1 MQEYQNNPEAF
12 PKSNGHIAW
21 NWASNT
27 IEAAAIEDLF
37 WRKVQVSPSF
47 AWEVVRTVWPDAAHG
62 KWDAFI
68 RPNLYVSLLPESC
81 GAYTF
86 GGWSGLSSLRGD
98 ASDTRRI
105 DMGEERPDRAGYYL
119 GPLIAKHKGWLPQN
133 VVPNLLHAMGM
144 RLSVSDRFRFSVKA
158 NHRQVPL
165 GKSLTANEV
174 VAILKVV
181 CPAARNL
188 FFRNVYWY
196 KRECGDIAYGSIYL
210 HDSNGNLYKFPLS
223 AWEYDTNEHVS
234 RVYDLLNIAAPYPL
248 YDLDKIVRCDWAKT
262 VLICDSE
269 ETVDYIGR
277 EHAWTKHWGPV
288 TTYAAIDGTDWGKMK
303 GKTPIIFPDATERG
317 CHEAFRLYAALVKHG
332 FTPRFLA
339 RSRGNHPWVQEFA
352 QDIGRRAFN
361 NLVCSLNEFAEHCQ
375 RVFGV
380 KPPDGILPKAV
391 ALSDLAEPVVPPEV
405 LLASLLATGE
415 QMMLHAWRGV
425 GKSLFALLL
434 ALCLA
439 SGKSALKGRVC
450 PSRKYRVL
458 LLDGE
463 MSVHSLK
470 KRARRLCAGHG
481 LPADAIAGVKVRSII
496 AENKDLTLETDSG
509 LKECMPDLM
518 WADIVI
524 VDSVFKFFPR
534 AMNSDFT
541 AVEKLLDFLKLCRL
555 TGKTLILIDHEGK
568 GRGTSFGTM
577 GKEIALDV
585 VLRLCHSKS
594 PHMVEAYVQKVRDH
608 AEPTGAYVKM
618 RIEADDERITY
629 QVCDDLKG
637 EVTLEAESLGT
648 DGEAESQESAA
659 ARTPTLDE
667 AIIHYVS
674 VHPDVA
680 QGKLADAM
688 KDMGHGGRSTIQAR
702 IKVLSEAGKLPGWLN
717 RPETHKVAEQPV
729 PEDGQN

>member
-21 NWASNT
+21 NWASKT

-47 AWEVVRTVWPDAAHG
+47 AWEVVRTVWPDAARG

-68 RPNLYVSLLPESC
+68 RPNLYVSLLPENC

-86 GGWSGLSSLRGD
+86 GGWCGLSSLRGD

-105 DMGEERPDRAGYYL
+105 DMGEKRPDRGGYYL
-119 GPLIAKHKGWLPQN
+119 GPLIAKHTGWLPQN
-133 VVPNLLHAMGM
+133 VVPNLLLAMDQ
-144 RLSVSDRFRFSVKA
+144 RLSVSDRFRLSVKA

-165 GKSLTANEV
+165 GKSLTADEV
-174 VAILKVV
+174 LAILEVV

-196 KRECGDIAYGSIYL
+196 KRECGDIAYGIIYL
-210 HDSNGNLYKFPLS
+210 HDSKGNLYKFPLS

-234 RVYDLLNIAAPYPL
+234 RVYDLLNIATPYPI
-248 YDLDKIVRCDWAKT
+248 YDLDKLVRCDWAKT

-288 TTYAAIDGTDWGKMK
+288 TTCAAIDSTDWSMLKDM
-303 GKTPIIFPDATERG
+303 TPIIFPEATERG

-361 NLVCSLNEFAEHCQ
+361 DRVWSLTEFGEHCQ

-380 KPPDGILPKAV
+380 RPPDGILPKAV
-391 ALSDLAEPVVPPEV
+391 ALSDLPEPAVAPEV
-405 LLASLLATGE
+405 LMDGLLDTGE

-434 ALCLA
+434 ALCFA
-439 SGKSALKGRVC
+439 SGKDALNGRIC

-463 MSVHSLK
+463 MSAHSLK

-481 LPADAIAGVKVRSII
+481 IPAEAITDVKVRSII
-496 AENKDLTLETDSG
+496 VENKNLTLGTEEG

-518 WADIVI
+518 WADIII
-524 VDSVFKFFPR
+524 VDSVFKFFPG
-534 AMNSDFT
+534 AMNSDF
-541 AVEKLLDFLKLCRL
+541 ASVEKLLDFLKLCRL
-555 TGKTLILIDHEGK
+555 AGKTLILIDHEGK
-568 GRGTSFGTM
+568 SRGASFGTM

-585 VLRLCHSKS
+585 VLRLCHAKS
-594 PHMVEAYVQKVRDH
+594 PHVVEAHVQKVRDH
-608 AEPTGAYVKM
+608 AEPTGAYAKM
-618 RIEADDERITY
+618 RIEADNERITF
-629 QVCDDLKG
+629 QNFDTPKVVAALGG
-637 EVTLEAESLGT
+637 ESSGT
-648 DGEAESQESAA
+648 AGEAESTESSADRAA
-659 ARTPTLDE
+659 ALDE
-667 AIIHYVS
+667 AIIKFITE
-674 VHPDVA
+674 HPDAA
-680 QGKLADAM
+680 QKEIAEAVIG
-688 KDMGHGGRSTIQAR
+688 MGYGRRSTVQAR
-702 IKVLSEAGKLPGWLN
+702 IKVLSEAGKLPGWQN
-717 RPETHKVAEQPV
+717 RPETHKVPEQPA
-729 PEDGQN
+729 PEGDQN